1 MPFTVFLAIFWIFTY
16 FKVPETKNRTF
27 EEIAALFKKD
37 DDLIPI
43 EDIHHTSTHSHNS
56 STGDIYSPKSSTG
69 DVIPITY
76 DDDSDKCKPQ
86 SSPSPSTSSQQ
97 NSSTPNYKTFK

>member
-1 MPFTVFLAIFWIFTY
+1 MEKYAFLPFTVFLAIFWIFTY

-43 EDIHHTSTHSHNS
+43 EDVHHPSTHSHNS

-69 DVIPITY
+69 DAVPMPSY
-76 DDDSDKCKPQ
+76 DDDSDKCKTNYHTFDLGDPK
-86 SSPSPSTSSQQ
+86 
-97 NSSTPNYKTFK
+97 NSVQ